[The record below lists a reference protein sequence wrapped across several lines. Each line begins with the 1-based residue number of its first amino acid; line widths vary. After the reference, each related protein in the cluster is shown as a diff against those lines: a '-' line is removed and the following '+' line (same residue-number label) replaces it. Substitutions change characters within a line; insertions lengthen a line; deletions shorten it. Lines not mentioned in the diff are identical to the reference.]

1 MVSEWTTSHGLDVHL
16 DLDGSGT
23 GRRAAI
29 EEALRTAIQDGRLG
43 AGAALPSTRALAR
56 DLRRRPRHRHRGLE
70 QLVAEGWLTARRG
83 SGTVVAWSGEWAG
96 GPRAA
101 RRTVA
106 DPPASTHNLR
116 PGSPDVSSFPRQEW
130 SAAVRRALRTA
141 PDSAFGYGDAR
152 GLADVREAVAGYLAR
167 ARGVRADPERLVV
180 CGGFVQG
187 LSLLATF
194 RELGTTTVGMENPCM
209 TAYRDLTAR
218 AGLTVRFLDVDDDGA
233 DPARLD
239 GPAGRG
245 VGAVFVTPAHQY
257 PTGTTLS
264 PPRRAALAVWA
275 RAVDGYVVED
285 DYDGELRYDRQ
296 PVGAL
301 QAIDP
306 DRVVYV
312 GTASKSLA
320 PGLRLGWMVLPE
332 PLLAPVTLAKELADR
347 QNGVVEQLA
356 LAELI
361 SSGGLDRHIRRAR
374 LRYRRRRDELIAAL
388 AVPRCGPGAAPPC
401 APTCRRTVR
410 AGPGPPALAADG
422 VAADGLGRY
431 WHRPGPRPSGLV
443 ASALQPSAFR
453 PPGRHWSAAGALLPL
468 TAVRRGGRPGRI
480 RRRRA
485 GVLRARNRS
494 QTRSGRTAC
503 APTRDLAVAPTRYR
517 ARGRRAVSAP
527 SITRPTASGRAEPF
541 GSLE

>member
-1 MVSEWTTSHGLDVHL
+1 M
-16 DLDGSGT
+16 
-23 GRRAAI
+23 
-29 EEALRTAIQDGRLG
+29 
-43 AGAALPSTRALAR
+43 
-56 DLRRRPRHRHRGLE
+56 
-70 QLVAEGWLTARRG
+70 
-83 SGTVVAWSGEWAG
+83 
-96 GPRAA
+96 
-101 RRTVA
+101 
-106 DPPASTHNLR
+106 
-116 PGSPDVSSFPRQEW
+116 
-130 SAAVRRALRTA
+130 
-141 PDSAFGYGDAR
+141 
-152 GLADVREAVAGYLAR
+152 
-167 ARGVRADPERLVV
+167 RADPERLVV

-187 LSLLATF
+187 LSLLAATF

-285 DYDGELRYDRQ
+285 DYDGEFRYDRQ

-332 PLLAPVTLAKELADR
+332 PLVAPVTLAKELADR

-361 SSGGLDRHIRRAR
+361 TSGGLDRHIRRAR
-374 LRYRRRRDELIAAL
+374 LRYRRRRDDLIAAL
-388 AVPRCGPGAAPPC
+388 AEVPA
-401 APTCRRTVR
+401 VR
-410 AGPGPPALAADG
+410 AAGHRRRVARRARPA
-422 VAADGLGRY
+422 
-431 WHRPGPRPSGLV
+431 
-443 ASALQPSAFR
+443 
-453 PPGRHWSAAGALLPL
+453 
-468 TAVRRGGRPGRI
+468 GGRPQRGR
-480 RRRRA
+480 
-485 GVLRARNRS
+485 GRS
-494 QTRSGRTAC
+494 PRSPPTASR
-503 APTRDLAVAPTRYR
+503 PTGSAATGTGP
-517 ARGRRAVSAP
+517 ARGRRAWWSASAP
-527 SITRPTASGRAEPF
+527 RPSTRSRRPWRRWSARWRAATAEP
-541 GSLE
+541 GGPGGGTAWRGRRCRLDDDDLHAETAPRAG

>member
-1 MVSEWTTSHGLDVHL
+1 MATEWTTSHGLDVHL
-16 DLDGSGT
+16 DLDSSGL

-29 EEALRTAIQDGRLG
+29 EDALRTAIQDGRLG
-43 AGAALPSTRALAR
+43 AGAALPSTRSLAR
-56 DLRRRPRHRHRGLE
+56 DLAVARGTATEAYE

-83 SGTVVAWSGEWAG
+83 SGTVVAWTGEGAG
-96 GPRAA
+96 GPRAV
-101 RRTVA
+101 RRPA
-106 DPPASTHNLR
+106 EDPPTSIHNLR

-152 GLADVREAVAGYLAR
+152 GLAGVREAVAGYLAR
-167 ARGVRADPERLVV
+167 ARGVRADPERLVI

-187 LSLLATF
+187 LSLLAGTF
-194 RELGTTTVGMENPCM
+194 RDLGITTVGMENPCM

-264 PPRRAALAVWA
+264 PLRRAALAVWA
-275 RAVDGYVVED
+275 RTVDGYVVED

-332 PLLAPVTLAKELADR
+332 PLVAPITLAKELADR

-361 SSGGLDRHIRRAR
+361 TSGGLDRHIRRAR
-374 LRYRRRRDELIAAL
+374 LRYRRRRDDLIAAL
-388 AVPRCGPGAAPPC
+388 AQVPA
-401 APTCRRTVR
+401 VR
-410 AGPGPPALAADG
+410 ARGIAAGLHAVLDLPADGPSEADVLAALAADG
-422 VAADGLGRY
+422 VAADGLSRY
-431 WHRPGPRPSGLV
+431 WHRAGPRPSGLV
-443 ASALQPSAFR
+443 VGFGAPSEHAFPAALDALV
-453 PPGRHWSAAGALLPL
+453 GAL
-468 TAVRRGGRPGRI
+468 
-480 RRRRA
+480 
-485 GVLRARNRS
+485 AR
-494 QTRSGRTAC
+494 C
-503 APTRDLAVAPTRYR
+503 YR
-517 ARGRRAVSAP
+517 
-527 SITRPTASGRAEPF
+527 
-541 GSLE
+541 

>member
-1 MVSEWTTSHGLDVHL
+1 M
-16 DLDGSGT
+16 
-23 GRRAAI
+23 
-29 EEALRTAIQDGRLG
+29 
-43 AGAALPSTRALAR
+43 
-56 DLRRRPRHRHRGLE
+56 
-70 QLVAEGWLTARRG
+70 
-83 SGTVVAWSGEWAG
+83 
-96 GPRAA
+96 
-101 RRTVA
+101 
-106 DPPASTHNLR
+106 
-116 PGSPDVSSFPRQEW
+116 
-130 SAAVRRALRTA
+130 
-141 PDSAFGYGDAR
+141 
-152 GLADVREAVAGYLAR
+152 REAVAGYLAR

-187 LSLLATF
+187 LSLLAATL

-239 GPAGRG
+239 GPAGRP
-245 VGAVFVTPAHQY
+245 VSVRSSLTPAHQY

-264 PPRRAALAVWA
+264 PPRRAAFAVWA

-332 PLLAPVTLAKELADR
+332 PLVAPVALAKELADR

-361 SSGGLDRHIRRAR
+361 SSGGLDRHIRRSR
-374 LRYRRRRDELIAAL
+374 LRYRHRRDELIAAL
-388 AVPRCGPGAAPPC
+388 AD
-401 APTCRRTVR
+401 R
-410 AGPGPPALAADG
+410 ARGPGPGHRRRAARRARPA
-422 VAADGLGRY
+422 
-431 WHRPGPRPSGLV
+431 
-443 ASALQPSAFR
+443 
-453 PPGRHWSAAGALLPL
+453 
-468 TAVRRGGRPGRI
+468 GGRPDRGRGA
-480 RRRRA
+480 RRR
-485 GVLRARNRS
+485 S
-494 QTRSGRTAC
+494 P
-503 APTRDLAVAPTRYR
+503 PT
-517 ARGRRAVSAP
+517 VSP
-527 SITRPTASGRAEPF
+527 STG
-541 GSLE
+541 

>member
-1 MVSEWTTSHGLDVHL
+1 V
-16 DLDGSGT
+16 
-23 GRRAAI
+23 
-29 EEALRTAIQDGRLG
+29 
-43 AGAALPSTRALAR
+43 
-56 DLRRRPRHRHRGLE
+56 
-70 QLVAEGWLTARRG
+70 
-83 SGTVVAWSGEWAG
+83 
-96 GPRAA
+96 
-101 RRTVA
+101 
-106 DPPASTHNLR
+106 DPPASIHDLR

-187 LSLLATF
+187 LSLLAATF

-361 SSGGLDRHIRRAR
+361 TSGGLDRHIRRAR
-374 LRYRRRRDELIAAL
+374 LRYRRRRDDLIVALAEVPAVRARGIAAGLHAVLDLPADGPSEAEVL
-388 AVPRCGPGAAPPC
+388 A
-401 APTCRRTVR
+401 
-410 AGPGPPALAADG
+410 ALAADG
-422 VAADGLGRY
+422 VAADGLSRY

-443 ASALQPSAFR
+443 VGFGAPAEHAFPAALEALV
-453 PPGRHWSAAGALLPL
+453 GAL
-468 TAVRRGGRPGRI
+468 
-480 RRRRA
+480 
-485 GVLRARNRS
+485 AR
-494 QTRSGRTAC
+494 C
-503 APTRDLAVAPTRYR
+503 YR
-517 ARGRRAVSAP
+517 
-527 SITRPTASGRAEPF
+527 
-541 GSLE
+541 

>member
-1 MVSEWTTSHGLDVHL
+1 M
-16 DLDGSGT
+16 
-23 GRRAAI
+23 
-29 EEALRTAIQDGRLG
+29 
-43 AGAALPSTRALAR
+43 
-56 DLRRRPRHRHRGLE
+56 
-70 QLVAEGWLTARRG
+70 
-83 SGTVVAWSGEWAG
+83 
-96 GPRAA
+96 
-101 RRTVA
+101 
-106 DPPASTHNLR
+106 
-116 PGSPDVSSFPRQEW
+116 
-130 SAAVRRALRTA
+130 RRALRTA

-187 LSLLATF
+187 LSLLAATF

-388 AVPRCGPGAAPPC
+388 AEVPAVRARGIAAGLHAVLDLPADGPSEAEVLARARRRRRRRRRAQPLLAPARPAAVGPGG
-401 APTCRRTVR
+401 RLRR
-410 AGPGPPALAADG
+410 AGRAR
-422 VAADGLGRY
+422 V
-431 WHRPGPRPSGLV
+431 
-443 ASALQPSAFR
+443 
-453 PPGRHWSAAGALLPL
+453 PGRAGGAGRRAGALLPL
-468 TAVRRGGRPGRI
+468 SGRS
-480 RRRRA
+480 RRRA
-485 GVLRARNRS
+485 RPGPRRRADQAVGGRGYCVARNRS

-527 SITRPTASGRAEPF
+527 SITRATASGRAEPF